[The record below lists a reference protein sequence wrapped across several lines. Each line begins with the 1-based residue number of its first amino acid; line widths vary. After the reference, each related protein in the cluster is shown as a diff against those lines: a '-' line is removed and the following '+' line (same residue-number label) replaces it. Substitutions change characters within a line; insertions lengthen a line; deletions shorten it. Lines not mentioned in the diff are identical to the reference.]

1 MEAFMRLYVKSII
14 LLSAV
19 LIAAPSVFSQDAK
32 AGIAIRGDIS
42 KPGLWTVDDLKRQF
56 VKEIQTIKFGSEDEQ
71 QKTATGIPLFSLI
84 NAAELKIEKTPKH
97 YDLSFFVILEAY
109 DSYRVFFSLAELMP
123 KNGPAQIWLVWDVD
137 GKPLSGKEA
146 PLRLISTDR
155 GADRAIYGLAGMTL
169 VDGIKLANR
178 LAAEK

>member
-1 MEAFMRLYVKSII
+1 MEVFMRLYVKSII

-19 LIAAPSVFSQDAK
+19 LFAVPSVFAQDAK
-32 AGIAIRGDIS
+32 IGITIRGDVLKTS
-42 KPGLWTVDDLKRQF
+42 VWSVDDLKRQF
-56 VKEIQTIKFGSEDEQ
+56 AKEIQTVKFGSEGKEQ
-71 QKTATGIPLFSLI
+71 KAATGIPLFSLI

-97 YDLSFFVILEAY
+97 YDLSFFVILEAH

-123 KNGPAQIWLVWDVD
+123 KSGPAQIWLVWDVD

-155 GADRAIYGLAGMTL
+155 GADRAIYGIVSMTL
-169 VDGIKLANR
+169 VDGIKLANQ
-178 LAAEK
+178 LAAPK